1 MNNPLICGAIILGSF
16 ATGSL
21 LLQYFNEGSKQE
33 MLLLQVKNRQLAE
46 RANGCQTEV
55 NRLEENFQIYREAIK
70 DSRD

>member
-1 MNNPLICGAIILGSF
+1 MNNPPICGAIALVSF
-16 ATGSL
+16 ALVSF
-21 LLQYFNEGSKQE
+21 LLQHLGESSKQE

-55 NRLEENFQIYREAIK
+55 NRLEENFQIYRDAVK